1 MPNRDGI
8 LLLGSTGSIGESTLD
23 VIRQHPERFRVVG
36 LSAGQRWERLAEQ
49 ARDFRPDFVHV
60 DEAHA
65 GLLRQA
71 LAETGIEVLSGRA
84 ALVELPERP
93 GVDTLFSA
101 LLGTAGLEP
110 LMRGLRAGRRICFAN
125 KEPLVTAGQAVM
137 REVRALGA
145 VFLPVDSEHS
155 AILQCLQGEQPEDLE
170 RIWLT
175 ASGGPFR
182 GWSRERFRAATREE
196 ALRHPTWTMG
206 AKITIDSATMMNKA
220 LEIIEA
226 AWLYDLPEE
235 RIGVLIH
242 PQSIIHSMVEFRDH
256 SVKAQLGLPDMRI
269 PILYAL
275 CWPRHER
282 LEMAS
287 PDWTR
292 LGRLEFEEPDLAT
305 FRSLGLAREALR
317 LGEGWPCVL
326 NAANEVAVEL
336 FLEDGLAFGQ
346 IVDLVEESLAAYS
359 GGHSGL
365 DELIDLD
372 AETRRRTRTLARTL
386 AQARNTT
393 CC

>member
-1 MPNRDGI
+1 MNEGRQEGV

-23 VIRQHPERFRVVG
+23 VLRQHPARFRVVG

-49 ARDFRPDFVHV
+49 ALAFRPDFVHV
-60 DEAHA
+60 DVAHETA
-65 GLLRQA
+65 LRQA
-71 LAETGIEVLSGRA
+71 LEGSGIEVRCGRH
-84 ALVELPERP
+84 ALVEAPLGD

-110 LMRGLRAGRRICFAN
+110 LMSGLRAGRRICFAN
-125 KEPLVTAGQAVM
+125 KEPLVTAGEAVM
-137 REVRALGA
+137 REVRARGA
-145 VFLPVDSEHS
+145 VFIPVDSEHS
-155 AILQCLQGEQPEDLE
+155 AILQCLQGEEPEDLS

-182 GWSRERFRAATREE
+182 GWSRERFLRATRAE
-196 ALRHPTWTMG
+196 ALRHPTWSMG
-206 AKITIDSATMMNKA
+206 DKITIDSATMMNKA

-242 PQSIIHSMVEFRDH
+242 PQSIIHSMVEFRDK

-282 LEMAS
+282 LEMEA
-287 PDWTR
+287 PDWAR
-292 LGRLEFEEPDLAT
+292 LGRLDFEEADT
-305 FRSLGLAREALR
+305 QVFRALDLAREALR
-317 LGEGWPCVL
+317 KGEGWPCVL

-336 FLEDGLAFGQ
+336 FLKDRLPFGR
-346 IVDLVEESLAAYS
+346 ITAVVEEALAAYT
-359 GGHSGL
+359 GGHHEL

-372 AETRRRTRTLARTL
+372 HTTRRRTRERCGHEEAP
-386 AQARNTT
+386 